1 MTRAEAQNRW
11 LSSQVEDEDKFIEV
25 LTCKST
31 NNIMHTAIYLSNF
44 CIICFGVLT
53 KLKCFVTTCVLNTLA
68 KCST

>member
-31 NNIMHTAIYLSNF
+31 NNAIYLSNF

-53 KLKCFVTTCVLNTLA
+53 KLKFLLLHA
-68 KCST
+68 Y